1 MFESAELGHKVDDDK
16 YKKEAKSLREQLL
29 TTQFDVLE
37 SKRFPVIL
45 LVNGVDG
52 AGKTETVQ
60 LFNEWLDPRHVRTR
74 AFGQPTDDELTRPPM
89 WRFWQALPAKGKISI
104 LFGSWYAQPIHDY
117 VFGGGKEGTL
127 TKNIDSIRDFERL
140 LHDDGALI
148 IKLWFH
154 LSKKAQRKRLK
165 DLESDKLTSWRVTPD
180 DWKHHKR
187 YDDYAKVN
195 ERILRDTSTGEAPWV
210 VIDGSD
216 ANYRGLAAGRT
227 VLAAMRAR
235 LAECAVEAESAKR
248 KGHTRADKKEKTNGK
263 SANGKTAKKDEVT
276 TVLGSVDTAGILRDL
291 PFTERL
297 SKDKYET
304 KIVKVQ
310 GRLAKLSRSPKMK
323 KHGVAVVFEGMDA
336 AGKGGAIRRI
346 TSALDA
352 RRYNVIPIA
361 APTEEERAQP
371 YLWRFWRHIP
381 RRGQFVIYDRSWY
394 GRVLVERVENFATED
409 QWTRAYRE
417 INDFEEQLADY
428 GIVVVKLWL
437 AITKDEQMKRF
448 KEREEV
454 AYKQFK
460 ITEEDWRNRKKWDDY
475 VVAAS
480 DMIDRTSS
488 SIAPWTVIEANDK
501 HLARVRVIETI
512 SKRLEEEL

>member
-29 TTQFDVLE
+29 SAQFDVLDA
-37 SKRFPVIL
+37 KKFPVIL

-74 AFGQPTDDELTRPPM
+74 AFGEPTQDELTRPPM
-89 WRFWQALPAKGKISI
+89 WRFWQALPPKGKISI
-104 LFGSWYAQPIHDY
+104 LFGSWYAGPIHDY
-117 VFGGGKEGTL
+117 VFGGCKDNAL
-127 TKNIDSIRDFERL
+127 TKKIDGIRDFEKL

-154 LSKKAQRKRLK
+154 LSKKAQRKRLR
-165 DLESDKLTSWRVTPD
+165 DLESNKLTSWRVTPD

-195 ERILRDTSTGEAPWV
+195 ERLLRDTSTGEAPWV

-216 ANYRGLAAGRT
+216 PNYRALAAGRT

-235 LAECAVEAESAKR
+235 LEECDVESTTAKR
-248 KGHTRADKKEKTNGK
+248 KATTRAEKANGK
-263 SANGKTAKKDEVT
+263 SDGKKPKEEVA

-291 PFTERL
+291 PFEERL
-297 SKDKYET
+297 SKEKYKT

-310 GRLAKLSRSPKMK
+310 GRLAKLSRSSKMK

-336 AGKGGAIRRI
+336 AGKGGAIRRV
-346 TSALDA
+346 TGALDA

-371 YLWRFWRHIP
+371 YLWRFWRHVP

-394 GRVLVERVENFATED
+394 GRVLVERVENFATEE

-448 KEREEV
+448 KEREEI

-512 SKRLEEEL
+512 AKRLEESF